1 MYAPSEAEEYERLG
15 FDPEDY
21 DAGPFE
27 VWPENGPSF
36 NVFADMQTQWRVSV
50 DGRTGLDYLALVTVM
65 DFHGVATED
74 RRQMFADVQVMELAA
89 LTQMNKKQ

>member
-1 MYAPSEAEEYERLG
+1 MYAPSEAAEYEAMG
-15 FDPEDY
+15 FAPEDY
-21 DAGPFE
+21 DSEPTE
-27 VWPENGPSF
+27 VWPDNWPAF

-65 DFHGVATED
+65 DFHGVAAED
-74 RRQMFADVQVMELAA
+74 RRQMFADVQAMELAA